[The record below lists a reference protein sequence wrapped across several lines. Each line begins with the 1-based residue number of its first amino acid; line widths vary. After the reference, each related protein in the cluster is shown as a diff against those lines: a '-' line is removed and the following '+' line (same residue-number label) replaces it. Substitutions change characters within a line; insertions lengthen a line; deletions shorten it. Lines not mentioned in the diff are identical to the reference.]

1 MRTPAGTECRFYY
14 EDFNRGRAT
23 QECRLV
29 AANPESS
36 AWKVGL
42 CRDCPVPAI
51 QRANACPNMT
61 LEGWVGRRWLV
72 FPQMR
77 VRAFC
82 KLTGEEV
89 AEPMVGCGRCQE
101 ERWRALEESLNQ

>member
-1 MRTPAGTECRFYY
+1 M
-14 EDFNRGRAT
+14 
-23 QECRLV
+23 
-29 AANPESS
+29 
-36 AWKVGL
+36 
-42 CRDCPVPAI
+42 
-51 QRANACPNMT
+51 M

-72 FPQMR
+72 FPQVR

-89 AEPMVGCGRCQE
+89 TEPMVGCGRCQE